1 VNLRRGLIAGSAIVL
16 GSVLMLSLVWGL
28 QHAAVKAPVLG
39 SLAPRLAI
47 QTSGGAEVRVWELRG
62 KPVVLNF
69 WASWC
74 TTCAQELPV
83 LSSAYSSHSDMAFLG
98 ANVQDTSAGE
108 QGFEK
113 VHPHPYPVGPV
124 VTGDYRS
131 YGVIGLPVTFFIDSA
146 GLVKASFAGP
156 LDSSTLDRYLGLLAA

>member
-1 VNLRRGLIAGSAIVL
+1 VKRGIAGGAIVL
-16 GSVLMLSLVWGL
+16 GSVLILSLAWGL
-28 QHAAVKAPVLG
+28 QHAATKAPVLG

-47 QTSGGAEVRVWELRG
+47 QTSAGAEVRIWELHG

-74 TTCAQELPV
+74 TTCLQELPV
-83 LSSAYSSHSDMAFLG
+83 LSSGYSSHSDIAFVG
-98 ANVQDTSAGE
+98 ANVQDTPSGE
-108 QGFEK
+108 EGFEK
-113 VHPHPYPVGPV
+113 QHPHPYPVGPV

-131 YGVIGLPVTFFIDSA
+131 YGVIGLPVTFFIDST

-156 LDSSTLDRYLGLLAA
+156 LDAPTLDHYLGLLAA